1 MVAKYNLEIRGFY
14 NYYCIANNVSA
25 TCADFGYIMKY
36 SLYKTLARKY
46 NSSLRKIIRKYT
58 KDKVFSIPY
67 KDSKGNEK
75 RRILYHDGF
84 KRKTVGFHET
94 CDNILFTHY
103 PKRSLAERLRNNA
116 CEVCGGKGPL
126 IMHHIRTLKSAN
138 KNTPW
143 GKQMLLMSRKPLLYA
158 RNVLQESKRQSNR
171 VFATGEPYIYMGTC
185 TYGSGAD
192 MGKPAIGIWYGIL
205 CRAYKIASSYYSQ
218 K

>member
-1 MVAKYNLEIRGFY
+1 MLNLSSETVKEKLQNLGTIRFTQKDGKVIWRPKIRTALTGMDADKMVAKYNLEIRGFY

-46 NSSLRKIIRKYT
+46 NSSLRKIIRKYI

-75 RRILYHDGF
+75 QRILYHDGF

-103 PKRSLAERLRNNA
+103 PKRSLAERLRNNV

-126 IMHHIRTLKSAN
+126 VMHHIRTLKSAN

-143 GKQMLLMSRKPLLYA
+143 GKQMLLMNRKTIA
-158 RNVLQESKRQSNR
+158 VCEEC
-171 VFATGEPYIYMGTC
+171 FA
-185 TYGSGAD
+185 
-192 MGKPAIGIWYGIL
+192 
-205 CRAYKIASSYYSQ
+205 KIKEAEQ
-218 K
+218 